1 MDEYIIKVMI
11 EGEKNILKTYC
22 NNIVSAI
29 DTMVNIE
36 SVEDILHITR
46 TKDCKKWSVEDVN
59 MTELRNL
66 RSQIDEQILMEGL
79 NNLEE
84 VLWNQL

>member
-11 EGEKNILKTYC
+11 EGKNNILKTYC

-29 DTMVNIE
+29 DTMVNID

-46 TKDCKKWSVEDVN
+46 TKDCKEWSVKDVN

-79 NNLEE
+79 DNLEE
-84 VLWNQL
+84 VL

>member
-11 EGEKNILKTYC
+11 EGKKNILKTYC

-29 DTMVNIE
+29 DTMVNID

-46 TKDCKKWSVEDVN
+46 TKDCKEWSVKDVN

-79 NNLEE
+79 DNLEE
-84 VLWNQL
+84 VL

>member
-1 MDEYIIKVMI
+1 MHEYIIKVLI
-11 EGEKNILKTYC
+11 EGKKNILKTYC

-46 TKDCKKWSVEDVN
+46 TKDCKEWSVKDVN

-79 NNLEE
+79 DNLEE

>member
-11 EGEKNILKTYC
+11 EGKKNILKTYC

-29 DTMVNIE
+29 DTMVNID

-46 TKDCKKWSVEDVN
+46 TKDCKEWSVEDVN

-79 NNLEE
+79 DNLEE
-84 VLWNQL
+84 VL